1 MVSIARLLL
10 SRSIE
15 WLILNTPLQ
24 LINILDSIK
33 AVYYISKSGIKSTLP
48 MQLLNMQL
56 LSSIGHCS
64 GVDTK
69 NPDELKKI
77 DKKVEA
83 KVKGSEFSLQF
94 CEVIL
99 LSLPNIE
106 DSFFYC
112 CSIWFLI
119 AIWSLPQYCWITSV
133 RNHRQAESKT
143 WKVQRSWFWTK
154 RFWWIRCSFS
164 LRIRATKSCRYLNHF
179 HWKDRT
185 ETDWLTYWLTD
196 WLMYWL
202 TDWYSDWLTDI
213 LTDWPIHWLTDW
225 LTDLLTYWLIYWL
238 TDLLTD
244 WLIY

>member
-1 MVSIARLLL
+1 MISTPRVRNRGCQSWRILGRRSTCLCRLCYRLMLMVSIARLLL

-48 MQLLNMQL
+48 MHLLNMQL

-112 CSIWFLI
+112 CSI
-119 AIWSLPQYCWITSV
+119 
-133 RNHRQAESKT
+133 
-143 WKVQRSWFWTK
+143 
-154 RFWWIRCSFS
+154 
-164 LRIRATKSCRYLNHF
+164 
-179 HWKDRT
+179 
-185 ETDWLTYWLTD
+185 
-196 WLMYWL
+196 
-202 TDWYSDWLTDI
+202 
-213 LTDWPIHWLTDW
+213 
-225 LTDLLTYWLIYWL
+225 
-238 TDLLTD
+238 
-244 WLIY
+244 